1 MASFREIGNG
11 DQAPAGEDPGDYL
24 GEGGVRM
31 QEFTILHMFC
41 GLGGAA
47 LGFQQAAI

>member
-1 MASFREIGNG
+1 
-11 DQAPAGEDPGDYL
+11 
-24 GEGGVRM
+24 M

-47 LGFQQAAI
+47 LGFQRAAGEFRGVVAKFRTIAGIEA